1 MRLFRSISMA
11 LAAAGLSAALLAQGA
26 PTTGSIYG
34 RVTDETGG
42 VLPGVTVTLSG
53 VGAPRST
60 TTGSQGDFRFINL
73 SPGSYTVKT
82 ELSGFSTVERPN
94 VAVALGQNT
103 EVTVP
108 MKLASVQ
115 ATITVTSESPL
126 LDTRRQAEGST
137 FNQKQLESIPTG
149 RDPWVVIQQAPGVQ
163 IDRLNIGGNQS
174 GQQSSYIGKGAD
186 AGQNVFNVDGV
197 TITDMAAVGSSPT
210 YYDFDAFQEMQV
222 TTGGS
227 DPSISTPG
235 VTLNMVTK
243 RGTNTVHGSGR
254 YFATP
259 GELQAHNI
267 PQEAKDQGLT
277 NKTVDRISTAGT
289 GAGIQDYGVEA
300 GGPLWQDHAWLW
312 GSYGRKEI
320 PLVKLGGASD
330 ITYLDDYAAK
340 LSLQPVESNSA
351 TGFFLRGNKR
361 KFGRSAGRTRPA
373 ETSVDQSGPTQIWKV
388 DDSQVFGPNLVAN
401 GYYSYI
407 SGGFGLIPEGGTA
420 VDAYQDAG
428 LIWHRSYQL
437 YKTER
442 PVHQAGANSSFFFN
456 TGSLGHELKLGFGW
470 RNAGVKSTT
479 AWPGNQ
485 TVGYEQVRFPNDPG
499 GFVAQADVTRA
510 GISSYEYTYY
520 NGFLS
525 DTITASALTINVGVR
540 YDRQNGTN
548 RASVSPANETFPN
561 LVPALNFPGFASEF
575 TWKDFQPRLGLTYA
589 LGSERKTLLRASY
602 ARYADQLGGSVLT
615 WDNPLGAIQGTRF
628 RWNDRNHNHNVDPGE
643 LGAVVRQ
650 LGGFDPANPNLA
662 VSTNA
667 IDPNLKSP
675 KTDEFSIGFDHAL
688 LPELVV
694 GASYTYR
701 HRKDFVWSPYIGVTN
716 ADYQDVW
723 GGDSSL
729 PGNGMAGYD
738 YLGRFL
744 GNIGPV
750 YGTALPN
757 SFTGGEFVTNRPG
770 YSTNYNGVEVQ
781 LTKRLANKWMA
792 HAAFAYNDWKNKV
805 SNAATGCI
813 DPTNQLY
820 PEGGFFPGNPLGPTC
835 GNGMQVYQESV
846 GSGNFGNVWIGSKWN
861 VNLTGLYQLPLN
873 FNVAAN
879 FYGRQG
885 YVNPINVQV
894 DTGNGEGTRFV
905 LVGNPED
912 HRLKNVYNLDLRVE
926 KVVPIASSASLTLSI
941 DLFNALNSNTILQR
955 ESDATPSVADP
966 SQPKQ
971 TWCTAANP
979 CTSSAGLIDEIQN
992 PRAIRFGARLSF

>member
-1 MRLFRSISMA
+1 MRFLKYLSIA
-11 LAAAGLSAALLAQGA
+11 LAAVGLSATLLAQGA
-26 PTTGSIYG
+26 TQTGSIYG

-73 SPGSYTVKT
+73 SPGTYTVKS

-94 VAVALGQNT
+94 VAVTLGTNT
-103 EVTVP
+103 EVVIP

-174 GQQSSYIGKGAD
+174 GQQSAYIGKGAD

-222 TTGGS
+222 STGGS

-259 GELQAHNI
+259 AELQANNI

-277 NKTVDRISTAGT
+277 NRTVDRISKAGT

-320 PLVKLGGASD
+320 PLVKLGGAND
-330 ITYLDDYAAK
+330 ITYLDDYSAK
-340 LSLQPVESNSA
+340 LSLQPIESNSA
-351 TGFFLRGNKR
+351 TGFFLRGGKS

-373 ETSVDQSGPTQIWKV
+373 ETSVDQTGPTQIWKI
-388 DDSQVFGPNLVAN
+388 DDSQVFGPNFVAN

-407 SGGFGLIPEGGTA
+407 SGGFGLIPEGGTS

-428 LIWHRSYQL
+428 LVWHRSYQL

-442 PVHQAGANSSFFFN
+442 PVHQAGANTSYFFN
-456 TGSLGHELKLGFGW
+456 TGSLGHEFKLGFGW
-470 RNAGVKSTT
+470 RNAAVKSTT
-479 AWPGNQ
+479 AWPGTG
-485 TVGYEQVRFPNDPG
+485 TVGYEQVLFPNDPG
-499 GFVAQADVTRA
+499 GFVATADVTRA
-510 GISSYEYTYY
+510 GVPSYAYTYY

-525 DTITASALTINVGVR
+525 DTITANALTINVGVR
-540 YDRQNGTN
+540 YDRQNGVN
-548 RASVSPANETFPN
+548 RASNVAANATFPN
-561 LVPALNFPGFASEF
+561 LVPALNYPGISSEF
-575 TWKDFQPRLGLTYA
+575 TWKDFQPRVGITYA

-628 RWNDRNHNHNVDPGE
+628 RWKDANHNHNVDPGE

-650 LGGFDPANPNLA
+650 LGGFDPTCPGC
-662 VSTNA
+662 VSSTNVM
-667 IDPNLKSP
+667 DPNLKSP
-675 KTDEFSIGFDHAL
+675 KTDEFMVGFDHAL

-694 GASYTYR
+694 GMNYTYR
-701 HRKDFVWSPYIGVTN
+701 HRKDFVWSPYIGVTS
-716 ADYQDVW
+716 ADYAT
-723 GGDSSL
+723 SM
-729 PGNGMAGYD
+729 PGVEGFD
-738 YLGRFL
+738 YLGRSL
-744 GNIGPV
+744 G
-750 YGTALPN
+750 
-757 SFTGGEFVTNRPG
+757 FTGPIYGLTPLPDAFNGGQFVTNRPN
-770 YSTNYNGVEVQ
+770 YATDYNGVELQ
-781 LTKRLANKWMA
+781 MTKRLSNKWMA
-792 HAAFAYNDWKNKV
+792 HAAISYNDWKNKV
-805 SNAATGCI
+805 KNSATGCI
-813 DPTNQLY
+813 DPTNQVY
-820 PEGGFFPGNPLGPTC
+820 PQDGFFPGNPLGPTC
-835 GNGMQVYQESV
+835 GNGQQVYQESL
-846 GSGNFGNVWIGSKWN
+846 GSGSFGQVYIGSKWN
-861 VNLTGLYQLPLN
+861 FNVTGLYQLPLN

-885 YVNPINVQV
+885 YVNPLFVNV
-894 DTGNGEGTRFV
+894 DTGNGEGNRLV
-905 LVGNPED
+905 LIGNPAD

-926 KVVPIASSASLTLSI
+926 KVVPITDKASITFSV
-941 DLFNALNSNTILQR
+941 DMFNALNSNTVLQR
-955 ESDATPSVADP
+955 ESDATPGSDGTGA
-966 SQPKQ
+966 
-971 TWCTAANP
+971 
-979 CTSSAGLIDEIQN
+979 AGLIDEIQN
-992 PRAIRFGARLSF
+992 PRALRFGARISF